1 MAAAIEPSLEFVTK
15 SISVYS
21 IKKIVDFKKKH
32 IYYKLF
38 TFLRYKKT
46 HQQGETPFEWQ
57 KGVLRGLKIILG
69 LSMSIFSRIYI

>member
-15 SISVYS
+15 SISVYL
-21 IKKIVDFKKKH
+21 IKKIVEFVKKKY

-46 HQQGETPFEWQ
+46 HQQNETPFEWQ
-57 KGVLRGLKIILG
+57 KGVLRSLKIILA
-69 LSMSIFSRIYI
+69 

>member
-21 IKKIVDFKKKH
+21 IKKTVEFVKKVY
-32 IYYKLF
+32 IYYKRF

-46 HQQGETPFEWQ
+46 HHQDGTPFEWQ
-57 KGVLRGLKIILG
+57 KGVL
-69 LSMSIFSRIYI
+69 